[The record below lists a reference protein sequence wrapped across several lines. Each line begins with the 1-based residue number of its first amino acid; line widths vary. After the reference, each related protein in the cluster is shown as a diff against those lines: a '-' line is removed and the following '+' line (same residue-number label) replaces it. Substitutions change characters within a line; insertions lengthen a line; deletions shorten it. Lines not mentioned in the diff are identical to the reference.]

1 MKDKIGVIGAG
12 FVGMQVIR
20 WFECPFYSKNK
31 GSFED
36 VDRQDIIFLCLPTPN
51 NKKGFDISALIEN
64 LNKLTGKKKIVI
76 KSTVLPN
83 TTSTLAQKYPQH
95 KFFFNPEFLTARSAE
110 HDFLN
115 ADRQIVGFVNKKD
128 KGLAKHILDILPDAP
143 HKRLCS
149 ASEAE
154 MIKLYNNC
162 YLATRIIF
170 ANQMYDYC
178 KIKGISYN
186 EVIKSIKADPR
197 IGKTHWD
204 IWQDGFRGY
213 AGACFPKDM
222 KATGIDSKSPLI
234 RLADKLNDK
243 YIKQR

>member
-1 MKDKIGVIGAG
+1 MKYSIGVIGSG

-20 WFECPFYSKNK
+20 WFECPFYSLNK
-31 GSFED
+31 GSFEEVNKQD
-36 VDRQDIIFLCLPTPN
+36 VIFLCLPTPHN
-51 NKKGFDISALIEN
+51 RKGFDISVLEEN
-64 LNKLTGKKKIVI
+64 IKRLSGKKILVI

-83 TTSTLAQKYPQH
+83 TTSDLARQFPQH
-95 KFFFNPEFLTARSAE
+95 KFFFNPEFLTARRAE
-110 HDFLN
+110 YDFLH
-115 ADRQIVGFVNKKD
+115 ADRQIVGYVNKKD
-128 KGLAKHILDILPDAP
+128 SGLAKYILKILPKAP
-143 HKRLCS
+143 HERVCS

-162 YLATRIIF
+162 YLSTRIIF

-178 KIKGISYN
+178 KKKGISYN

-222 KATGIDSKSPLI
+222 KATAIDSGSPLI
-234 RLADKLNDK
+234 KLADKLNDK
-243 YIKQR
+243 YIKNR